1 MGIMANGIE
10 SQATSLAD
18 RSPKRAG
25 FRRILGVDFFY
36 GDADVAVERIR
47 NGGLLVVPSGPGLA
61 SLREEEEYREALL
74 GADLALADSGFMVS
88 LWNLLENDR
97 VTRLSGLKYIARLV
111 AGPDFRRPGETLYVM
126 ASKESA
132 RTNVEWLRRQGIPV
146 EPAQIYIA
154 PDYSAGIVDPVLV
167 ERIMATRPKHVLV
180 TVGGG
185 IQERLG
191 LYLKRSLD
199 YSPSIHCIGAAIAFH
214 SGDQVHIPDIADR
227 LHLGWLVRCLW
238 RPRSYVP
245 RYWAARRLA
254 WLVVR
259 YRTEMP
265 PVSGATSSRPEE
277 PLPRSLSGFQ
287 Q

>member
-1 MGIMANGIE
+1 MGIAANGVGNP
-10 SQATSLAD
+10 AASLARGSRR
-18 RSPKRAG
+18 RSG

-36 GDADVAVERIR
+36 GDADAAVERIR
-47 NGGLLVVPSGPGLA
+47 DGGLLVVPSGPGLS
-61 SLREEEEYREALL
+61 SLREEQEYREALL
-74 GADLALADSGFMVS
+74 GADLAIADSGFMVL

-97 VTRLSGLKYIARLV
+97 VGRLSGLKYFARLV
-111 AGPDFRRPGETLYVM
+111 ADADFRQPGKTLYVM
-126 ASKESA
+126 ASEESA
-132 RTNVEWLRRQGIPV
+132 RTNVAWLRGQGISI
-146 EPAQIYIA
+146 EEGQIYIA
-154 PDYSAGIVDPVLV
+154 PDYREGIVDPVLV
-167 ERIMATRPKHVLV
+167 ERILAMRPKHVLV

-185 IQERLG
+185 IQECLG

-199 YSPSIHCIGAAIAFH
+199 YAPAIHCIGAAIAFH

-245 RYWAARRLA
+245 RYWAARKLA

-259 YRTEMP
+259 YRAEMP
-265 PVSGATSSRPEE
+265 PARTVKVTRPEE
-277 PLPRSLSGFQ
+277 PLPRSVSGFQ